1 MHFFL
6 YLTTMYCHM
15 VTSLGDCTL
24 YRLGFIDWLS
34 SRQWVDIVLCI
45 TTTSC
50 GLLVPLYTPFLLQHA
65 LVLRVVSYNEYSFYL
80 PKKNEIWRLLH
91 VYRDTHG
98 HTQQH
103 NIYTYYTHSY
113 IILYCWNLM
122 GNDIPW
128 SICLVE
134 YLHKKWLCVRI
145 HM

>member
-1 MHFFL
+1 M
-6 YLTTMYCHM
+6 
-15 VTSLGDCTL
+15 
-24 YRLGFIDWLS
+24 
-34 SRQWVDIVLCI
+34 DIVLCI

-50 GLLVPLYTPFLLQHA
+50 GLLVPLHTPFLLQHA

-80 PKKNEIWRLLH
+80 PKKMKSGDFCMYIETH
-91 VYRDTHG
+91 MDT
-98 HTQQH
+98 H